1 MKQEVQDERQ
11 RRREEMCVVRSRLEA
26 LEAQGARASED
37 PTGRASV
44 AQLAKELSAMR
55 EEHDQAISS
64 LGSLT
69 ELVAKTATA
78 GIQRSE
84 ERMAADLTGK
94 RRDFERSMM
103 QHQEQMEREAK
114 KMIAEMKNLSP
125 TLFAGG
131 PSASIFYSDFP
142 GCWMIFG

>member
-1 MKQEVQDERQ
+1 MGLGNIQQEVQDERH

-26 LEAQGARASED
+26 LEASQGSRAAASDEG
-37 PTGRASV
+37 PTRASV
-44 AQLAKELSAMR
+44 AQLAKELTAMR

-84 ERMAADLTGK
+84 EREVRAVSSCFPSVLGK
-94 RRDFERSMM
+94 S
-103 QHQEQMEREAK
+103 
-114 KMIAEMKNLSP
+114 S
-125 TLFAGG
+125 
-131 PSASIFYSDFP
+131 
-142 GCWMIFG
+142 